1 MSSTRLIDS
10 AWGRKRLNQ
19 LQKLADKMDVFTT
32 HGLFIRWNPPSDLV
46 FSISEPT
53 NLVYSRDTLRNH
65 QHQHAAWFNA
75 IKGEILRPKS
85 APNTNLNSIQ
95 RSTRGALS
103 HSAHPSAI
111 DKRICLPCL
120 PLYDLINHGCSQ
132 STRSSGSP
140 HSNEEPSRRAL
151 VHFAPT
157 HSRTAVLLHETYQGD
172 TLATVDSCH
181 QHAAAVW
188 VRARPSVECYD
199 YNLNGNNNT
208 RPRPSSTT
216 VLFRSSTTSCCCSCV
231 LELSSL
237 SFVTRCTSESS
248 TT

>member
-1 MSSTRLIDS
+1 MEPS
-10 AWGRKRLNQ
+10 
-19 LQKLADKMDVFTT
+19 
-32 HGLFIRWNPPSDLV
+32 SDLV

-53 NLVYSRDTLRNH
+53 NLVYSRDTLRKPPT
-65 QHQHAAWFNA
+65 HQHAAWLNE

-85 APNTNLNSIQ
+85 APNTNSNSIQ

-103 HSAHPSAI
+103 HFAHPSAI

-132 STRSSGSP
+132 STRSGGSP

-151 VHFAPT
+151 VLLAPT

-172 TLATVDSCH
+172 TLA
-181 QHAAAVW
+181 AVKLPSAC
-188 VRARPSVECYD
+188 RCCMGATRPSVECYD

-216 VLFRSSTTSCCCSCV
+216 TVLFRSSTMRCCCSCV
-231 LELSSL
+231 LELSLL

-248 TT
+248 TA